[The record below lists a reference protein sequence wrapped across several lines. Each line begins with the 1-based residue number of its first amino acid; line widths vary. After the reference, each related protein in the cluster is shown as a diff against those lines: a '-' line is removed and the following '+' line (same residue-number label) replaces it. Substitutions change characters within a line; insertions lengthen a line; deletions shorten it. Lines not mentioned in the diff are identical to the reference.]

1 MAKILVVD
9 DEISIRTL
17 LDAILKRK
25 GHEILLADRGT
36 TALEVYHREQ
46 PEVVI
51 LDLFMPGMNGI
62 VVLEQLRAMAPQ
74 LPVIILTG
82 MGNDAPERRAREL
95 GVTEFL
101 VKGISLHRLG
111 EALAKALKPADARA
125 ATGSPS
131 RPMRRS
137 QSA

>member
-17 LDAILKRK
+17 LDTILKRK

-62 VVLEQLRAMAPQ
+62 VVLEQLRTMAPQ

-82 MGNDAPERRAREL
+82 MGNDAPER
-95 GVTEFL
+95 
-101 VKGISLHRLG
+101 
-111 EALAKALKPADARA
+111 
-125 ATGSPS
+125 
-131 RPMRRS
+131 
-137 QSA
+137 